1 MSPPDTKAVDW
12 RIGTKERIMREWNAT
27 PLRLRREWIAL
38 QAGDSMLL
46 RGARGLRVEATPS
59 PFPAEPAP
67 LLWLTEEGALD
78 DVFLRPGDSH
88 VLRGNGRV
96 VATAWGPIS
105 VRVVKAAVRG
115 MAYPTPPAIA
125 AGGPGAIA
133 LPAPRPDGRPAMQAE
148 TRGGPCLAAPR
159 LPPACCGA

>member
-1 MSPPDTKAVDW
+1 
-12 RIGTKERIMREWNAT
+12 MREWNAT
-27 PLRLRREWIAL
+27 PLQLRREWIAL
-38 QAGDSMLL
+38 QAGDSLLL

-59 PFPAEPAP
+59 PFPAEQAP
-67 LLWLTEEGALD
+67 LLWLTEEDELG

-88 VLRGNGRV
+88 VLRGNGRM

-115 MAYPTPPAIA
+115 MTCPTPPAVA
-125 AGGPGAIA
+125 AGGSRALP

-148 TRGGPCLAAPR
+148 RRGGPCHAEPR